1 MQLKKFGFLLLIPF
15 LSISISVFA
24 QTEVETYQKAKNYFD
39 QGEYSFAMEY
49 FRQISAEKKN
59 SPYQPYAS
67 FYYALAAYQ
76 SGQKSTA
83 KSMWLQMENKNAKWS
98 NINEVYYWLSELYFE
113 EDDYSNGVLYA
124 KKAGLPEAA
133 NLMKVQL
140 DSADNLEELE
150 RVYYQFPKDEV
161 VAKALASKIV
171 QQPIT
176 ARDNALLE
184 EIMDKFDFKQSDFGL
199 AQVGESTLKD
209 TYQVAV
215 LLPFL
220 FDGLNNPR
228 GTVRNQFVMSLYHG
242 MQEAVAVLNKNGK
255 KIELLAYDTRR
266 DSTVTAG
273 LLSLPEM
280 KSMDLIVGPL
290 FPVPSKLT
298 SDFCYENHINMIHPL
313 SSSSNVIGSNPFSF
327 LFQSSI
333 EARALAAAQVAID
346 SIKNKNTMIFY
357 EDNTRDS
364 LSAYTYAQRIM
375 EEGFEVLKIQ
385 AVRDTT
391 VRATFDMLTRKFER
405 VYSEEKADSIRTADP
420 ERVIKERRS
429 TKEKGETEFYEE
441 FFRIKP
447 DSIGHIYVA
456 SSNTLF
462 ASNYISAIEIRADST
477 VIIGRGEWRD
487 SESLTLSEMEKLGVY
502 FVDPLYEQKGK
513 YSYQKFRDNYIYKY
527 RMVPNENA
535 KVGYDMMLMLGKM
548 MIKYG
553 SYFQN
558 GNVEEGFVPGEIYTG
573 VWYDAMNYNQY
584 VPITVMK
591 GSELQIVNKRIDG
604 KGEE

>member
-1 MQLKKFGFLLLIPF
+1 MRLKKFGFLFFIPF
-15 LSISISVFA
+15 LSISFSVFA
-24 QTEVETYQKAKNYFD
+24 QTDAESYQKAKNYFN

-98 NINEVYYWLSELYFE
+98 GIHDVYYWLSEVYFD

-124 KKAGLPEAA
+124 KKSGLPEAA
-133 NLMKVQL
+133 DLMKIQL
-140 DSADNLEELE
+140 DSADDLKSLE
-150 RVYYQFPKDEV
+150 RVYYQFPKDET

-176 ARDNALLE
+176 ARDNVLLD
-184 EIMDKFDFKQSDFGL
+184 EIMEKFDLEQSDFGL
-199 AQVGESTLKD
+199 AQVGESTMKD
-209 TYQVAV
+209 TYRVAV

-220 FDGLNNPR
+220 FDGLDNPR
-228 GTVRNQFVMSLYHG
+228 GTIRNQFTMSLYHG
-242 MQEAVAVLNKNGK
+242 MQEAVAVLNKKGK
-255 KIELLAYDTRR
+255 KIELLAYDTRK
-266 DSTVTAG
+266 DSAVTAG

-280 KSMDLIVGPL
+280 KSVDLIIGPL
-290 FPVPSKLT
+290 FPVPNKLA

-327 LFQSSI
+327 LFQSSV

-346 SIKNKNTMIFY
+346 SIENKNAMIFY
-357 EDNTRDS
+357 ENNVRDS

-375 EEGFEVLKIQ
+375 EEGFDVLMIE
-385 AVRDTT
+385 AVTDTT
-391 VRATFDMLTRKFER
+391 VRATFDMLTKKFER
-405 VYSEEKADSIRTADP
+405 VYSAERADSIRSADP
-420 ERVIKERRS
+420 ERIVKERRS
-429 TKEKGETEFYEE
+429 IRAKGETEYYEE

-462 ASNYISAIEIRADST
+462 ASNYISAVEIRADST
-477 VIIGRGEWRD
+477 VIIGRGEWRE

-502 FVDPLYEQKGK
+502 FVDPLFEQKGK
-513 YSYQKFRDNYIYKY
+513 YAYQKFRDSYIQKY
-527 RMVPNENA
+527 RVVPNENA
-535 KVGYDMMLMLGKM
+535 KLGYDMMLMLGKM

-558 GNVEEGFVPGEIYTG
+558 GNVEEGFVPGDIYTG
-573 VWYDAMNYNQY
+573 VWYDTMNYNQY
-584 VPITVMK
+584 VPVTVMK